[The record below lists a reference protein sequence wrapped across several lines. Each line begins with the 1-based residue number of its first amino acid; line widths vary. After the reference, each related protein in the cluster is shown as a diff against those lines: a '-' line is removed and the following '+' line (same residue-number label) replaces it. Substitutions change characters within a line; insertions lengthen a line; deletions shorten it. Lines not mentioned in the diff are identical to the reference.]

1 MKRFRTG
8 RAAPPWAGG
17 QTGPMTADVEALMSS
32 RGRDPVK
39 YVSPLNARH
48 EYVPPAAPVAET
60 TPACAE
66 AVVEAE
72 RAAAAAGPFT
82 TVKLVYVGPGSS
94 PECERI
100 PANIHTE
107 GDLPER
113 VEREATPEPV
123 LNERAERQ
131 SPKRKGTASAVP
143 YSAKHSGVSTLVAEV
158 TPEATAIARKRS
170 HHKRKRAKR
179 KPRPIP
185 TLKHVTL
192 RPAAPRKQSQPKSQ
206 TEIDLAHH
214 ERRCSICHHPDRE
227 AIEEAFLQWC
237 SVKSIDVDFE
247 PEGGPT
253 AIYRHARAFNL
264 FKQRNLSLRS
274 SLEFVIEQ
282 AEHVTPT
289 AEGLVKAIRA
299 YTRINDAGE
308 WIDTPTTHIVKVM
321 PMRDP
326 EPRNVTLAYPA
337 AGGDSELKNVAST
350 VTLDV
355 KQISNCPNGRK
366 ARGEGKVE
374 VTIESPSGRPLLTG
388 SAPQTEIDAT
398 T

>member
-32 RGRDPVK
+32 RDRDPVK
-39 YVSPLNARH
+39 YVSLPAEFAQNSANSHTPVAAAAEALYAER
-48 EYVPPAAPVAET
+48 VRPPACTDVCTEIASQV
-60 TPACAE
+60 
-66 AVVEAE
+66 E
-72 RAAAAAGPFT
+72 RAAEAAATAETAADEPTLDAATAGPST
-82 TVKLVYVGPGSS
+82 TVKLVYIPPDSS
-94 PECERI
+94 PKD
-100 PANIHTE
+100 A
-107 GDLPER
+107 DAL
-113 VEREATPEPV
+113 VERAVADVKLQRQPTGVYPGPRRAAAPQNGDQPEF
-123 LNERAERQ
+123 
-131 SPKRKGTASAVP
+131 
-143 YSAKHSGVSTLVAEV
+143 STLTCTEV
-158 TPEATAIARKRS
+158 YTETGSHVERATAIAPKRS
-170 HHKRKRAKR
+170 HHKPKRPKR

-185 TLKHVTL
+185 TLKQVTV

-206 TEIDLAHH
+206 TEIDLSRHK
-214 ERRCSICHHPDRE
+214 RRCSICRHPDRE

-299 YTRINDAGE
+299 YTRINDVGE
-308 WIDTPTTHIVKVM
+308 WIDTPTTHIVQVM
-321 PMRDP
+321 
-326 EPRNVTLAYPA
+326 AI
-337 AGGDSELKNVAST
+337 AST
-350 VTLDV
+350 DAPNLNNSAPGLTLNV
-355 KQISNCPNGRK
+355 RK
-366 ARGEGKVE
+366 HPGDI
-374 VTIESPSGRPLLTG
+374 IESAAPQQLLTG
-388 SAPQTEIDAT
+388 SAPQTEIAVTD
-398 T
+398 